1 MPKEMKRA
9 TGAVLASARHT
20 VQVGLAVVGLAAC
33 QVESPIDLQDPGDAP
48 RFEGCDLNVDF
59 LIAAAARGGIQSLDN
74 PRWVRADESIP
85 AYLDPDTRVIG
96 IQVFGLVYAI
106 PHNILW
112 HHEVVNL
119 EPGGPSGPQLAIT
132 YCPLTGSSLVFDR
145 ESVGGATLGVSGLTF
160 MNNLVLFDRRGPDE
174 ALWPQMLAEA
184 RCGSGIGAKLAQH
197 PFVEMEWAH
206 WVELHP
212 STRVLAQDQGFDPIF
227 FQYDRLGYPYG
238 NYRESEPY
246 WRAATTMPPLD
257 RRRFSK
263 ERVVGLPPTA
273 SDAGIAFPFGALT
286 DRAGPFQVVAF
297 VSEGNAAP
305 GVDHLDLEANLWR
318 WVVVQP
324 RYGDRVGGGVVN
336 PAVPPHHR
344 AYGPVHGGSTSPI
357 QLSQHCEKTQQSPL
371 SQALVGDCGVHM
383 SSTRIPPGTPS
394 ATGRGPV
401 GLLGPQTEAA
411 QVRGSVSWR
420 LPLLPPALP

>member
-227 FQYDRLGYPYG
+227 FEYDRLGYPYG
-238 NYRESEPY
+238 NYRETEPY

-286 DRAGPFQVVAF
+286 DREGSFQVVDF
-297 VSEGNAAP
+297 VYEGNAAL
-305 GVDHLDLEANLWR
+305 VLWSDEA
-318 WVVVQP
+318 Q
-324 RYGDRVGGGVVN
+324 GGTAFRPVTEGGE
-336 PAVPPHHR
+336 PLTLR
-344 AYGPVHGGSTSPI
+344 A
-357 QLSQHCEKTQQSPL
+357 
-371 SQALVGDCGVHM
+371 
-383 SSTRIPPGTPS
+383 TPS
-394 ATGRGPV
+394 GFEDEGTGSRWTVEGRAVSGPLE
-401 GLLGPQTEAA
+401 GA
-411 QVRGSVSWR
+411 R
-420 LPLLPPALP
+420 LLPIERTHTAFWGAWAAFHPTTRLWE

>member
-160 MNNLVLFDRRGPDE
+160 MNNLVLFDRREPDE

-238 NYRESEPY
+238 NYRETEPY

-286 DRAGPFQVVAF
+286 DREGSFQVVDF
-297 VSEGNAAP
+297 VYEGNAAL
-305 GVDHLDLEANLWR
+305 VLWSDEA
-318 WVVVQP
+318 Q
-324 RYGDRVGGGVVN
+324 GGTAFRPVTEGGE
-336 PAVPPHHR
+336 PLTLR
-344 AYGPVHGGSTSPI
+344 A
-357 QLSQHCEKTQQSPL
+357 
-371 SQALVGDCGVHM
+371 
-383 SSTRIPPGTPS
+383 TPS
-394 ATGRGPV
+394 GFEDEGTGSRWTVEGRAVSGPLE
-401 GLLGPQTEAA
+401 GA
-411 QVRGSVSWR
+411 R
-420 LPLLPPALP
+420 LLPIERTHTAFWGAWAAFHPTTRLWE

>member
-238 NYRESEPY
+238 NYRETEPY

-257 RRRFSK
+257 LRRFSK

-286 DRAGPFQVVAF
+286 DREGSFQVVDFAY
-297 VSEGNAAP
+297 EGDA
-305 GVDHLDLEANLWR
+305 
-318 WVVVQP
+318 
-324 RYGDRVGGGVVN
+324 
-336 PAVPPHHR
+336 
-344 AYGPVHGGSTSPI
+344 
-357 QLSQHCEKTQQSPL
+357 
-371 SQALVGDCGVHM
+371 ALVLWSDEAQGGTAFRPV
-383 SSTRIPPGTPS
+383 TEGGEPLTLRATPS
-394 ATGRGPV
+394 GFEDEGTGSRWTVEGRAVSGPLE
-401 GLLGPQTEAA
+401 GA
-411 QVRGSVSWR
+411 R
-420 LPLLPPALP
+420 LLPIERTHTAFWGAWAAFHPTTRLWE

>member
-160 MNNLVLFDRRGPDE
+160 MNNLVLFDRREPDE

-286 DRAGPFQVVAF
+286 DREGSFQVVDF
-297 VSEGNAAP
+297 VYEGNAAL
-305 GVDHLDLEANLWR
+305 VLWSDEA
-318 WVVVQP
+318 Q
-324 RYGDRVGGGVVN
+324 GGTAFRPVTEGGE
-336 PAVPPHHR
+336 PLTLR
-344 AYGPVHGGSTSPI
+344 A
-357 QLSQHCEKTQQSPL
+357 
-371 SQALVGDCGVHM
+371 
-383 SSTRIPPGTPS
+383 TPS
-394 ATGRGPV
+394 GFEDEGTGSRWTVEGRAVSGPLE
-401 GLLGPQTEAA
+401 GA
-411 QVRGSVSWR
+411 R
-420 LPLLPPALP
+420 LLPIERTHTAFWGAWAAFHPTTRLWE

>member
-9 TGAVLASARHT
+9 TGAVLASVRHT
-20 VQVGLAVVGLAAC
+20 VQVALAVVGLAAC

-238 NYRESEPY
+238 NYRETELY

-257 RRRFSK
+257 RMRFSK

-273 SDAGIAFPFGALT
+273 PDAGIAFPFGALT
-286 DRAGPFQVVAF
+286 DREGSFRVVDF
-297 VSEGNAAP
+297 VYEGNAAL
-305 GVDHLDLEANLWR
+305 VLWSDEA
-318 WVVVQP
+318 Q
-324 RYGDRVGGGVVN
+324 GGTAFRPVTEGGE
-336 PAVPPHHR
+336 PLTLR
-344 AYGPVHGGSTSPI
+344 A
-357 QLSQHCEKTQQSPL
+357 
-371 SQALVGDCGVHM
+371 
-383 SSTRIPPGTPS
+383 TPS
-394 ATGRGPV
+394 GFEDEGTGSRWTVEGRAVSGPLE
-401 GLLGPQTEAA
+401 GA
-411 QVRGSVSWR
+411 R
-420 LPLLPPALP
+420 LLPIERTHTAFWGAWAAFHPTTRLWQ

>member
-9 TGAVLASARHT
+9 TGAVLPSARHT

-286 DRAGPFQVVAF
+286 DREGSFQVVDF
-297 VSEGNAAP
+297 VYEGNAAL
-305 GVDHLDLEANLWR
+305 VLWSDEA
-318 WVVVQP
+318 Q
-324 RYGDRVGGGVVN
+324 GGTAFRPVTEGGE
-336 PAVPPHHR
+336 PLTLR
-344 AYGPVHGGSTSPI
+344 A
-357 QLSQHCEKTQQSPL
+357 
-371 SQALVGDCGVHM
+371 
-383 SSTRIPPGTPS
+383 TPS
-394 ATGRGPV
+394 GFEDEGTGSRWTVEGRAVSGPLE
-401 GLLGPQTEAA
+401 GA
-411 QVRGSVSWR
+411 R
-420 LPLLPPALP
+420 LLPIERTHTAFWGAWAAFHPTTRLWQ

>member
-1 MPKEMKRA
+1 MPGEMKRT
-9 TGAVLASARHT
+9 TGAVLASARRT
-20 VQVGLAVVGLAAC
+20 VQVGFAVVGLAAC
-33 QVESPIDLQDPGDAP
+33 QLESPIDLQDPGDGP

-59 LIAAAARGGIQSLDN
+59 LIAAAARGSIQSLDDA
-74 PRWVRADESIP
+74 RWVRADESIP

-119 EPGGPSGPQLAIT
+119 EPGGPSGPKLAIT

-160 MNNLVLFDRRGPDE
+160 MNNLVLFDRREPDE

-286 DRAGPFQVVAF
+286 DREGSFQVVEF
-297 VSEGNAAP
+297 VYEGDA
-305 GVDHLDLEANLWR
+305 
-318 WVVVQP
+318 
-324 RYGDRVGGGVVN
+324 
-336 PAVPPHHR
+336 
-344 AYGPVHGGSTSPI
+344 
-357 QLSQHCEKTQQSPL
+357 
-371 SQALVGDCGVHM
+371 ALVLWSDEAQGGTAFRPV
-383 SSTRIPPGTPS
+383 TEGGEPLTLRATPS
-394 ATGRGPV
+394 GFEDEGTGSRWTLEGRAVSGPLD
-401 GLLGPQTEAA
+401 GA
-411 QVRGSVSWR
+411 R
-420 LPLLPPALP
+420 LLPIERTHTAFWGAWAAFHPTTRLWQ

>member
-286 DRAGPFQVVAF
+286 DREGSFQVVDF
-297 VSEGNAAP
+297 VYEGNAAL
-305 GVDHLDLEANLWR
+305 VLWSDEA
-318 WVVVQP
+318 Q
-324 RYGDRVGGGVVN
+324 GGTAFRPVTEGGE
-336 PAVPPHHR
+336 PLTLR
-344 AYGPVHGGSTSPI
+344 A
-357 QLSQHCEKTQQSPL
+357 
-371 SQALVGDCGVHM
+371 
-383 SSTRIPPGTPS
+383 TPS
-394 ATGRGPV
+394 GFEDEGTGSRWTVEGRAVSGPLE
-401 GLLGPQTEAA
+401 GA
-411 QVRGSVSWR
+411 R
-420 LPLLPPALP
+420 LLPIERTHTAFWGAWAAFHPTTRLWE

>member
-9 TGAVLASARHT
+9 TGAVLASARRT

-160 MNNLVLFDRRGPDE
+160 MNNLVLFDRREPDE

-286 DRAGPFQVVAF
+286 DREGSFQVVDF
-297 VSEGNAAP
+297 VYEGNAAL
-305 GVDHLDLEANLWR
+305 VLWSDEA
-318 WVVVQP
+318 Q
-324 RYGDRVGGGVVN
+324 GGTAFRPVTEGGE
-336 PAVPPHHR
+336 PLTLR
-344 AYGPVHGGSTSPI
+344 A
-357 QLSQHCEKTQQSPL
+357 
-371 SQALVGDCGVHM
+371 
-383 SSTRIPPGTPS
+383 TPS
-394 ATGRGPV
+394 GFEDEGTGSRWTLEGRAVSGPLE
-401 GLLGPQTEAA
+401 GA
-411 QVRGSVSWR
+411 R
-420 LPLLPPALP
+420 LLPIERTHTAFWGAWAAFHPTTRLWQ

>member
-238 NYRESEPY
+238 NYRETEPY

-257 RRRFSK
+257 LRRFSK

-286 DRAGPFQVVAF
+286 DREGSFQVVDF
-297 VSEGNAAP
+297 VYEGNAAL
-305 GVDHLDLEANLWR
+305 VLWSDEA
-318 WVVVQP
+318 Q
-324 RYGDRVGGGVVN
+324 GGTAFRPVTEGGE
-336 PAVPPHHR
+336 PLTLR
-344 AYGPVHGGSTSPI
+344 A
-357 QLSQHCEKTQQSPL
+357 
-371 SQALVGDCGVHM
+371 
-383 SSTRIPPGTPS
+383 TPS
-394 ATGRGPV
+394 GFEDEGTGSRWTLEGRAVSGPLE
-401 GLLGPQTEAA
+401 GA
-411 QVRGSVSWR
+411 R
-420 LPLLPPALP
+420 LLPIERTHTAFWGAWAAFHPTTRLWE